1 MQLKLGSH
9 DRCILSVLIVLQH
22 PEVRLSHLHRLIAT
36 HIFAGYCLKDSHLR
50 GEINLPIDVFF
61 QIMACITP
69 DKYLSYFEVGQRRLL
84 LQTWHRRK

>member
-9 DRCILSVLIVLQH
+9 DRCILSVLIDLQH
-22 PEVRLSHLHRLIAT
+22 PEVRFSHLHLLIAT

-61 QIMACITP
+61 QIMACKLENLPDFTP
-69 DKYLSYFEVGQRRLL
+69 EKKFVLL
-84 LQTWHRRK
+84 

>member
-22 PEVRLSHLHRLIAT
+22 PEVRFSHLHLLIAT

-50 GEINLPIDVFF
+50 GEINFPIDVFF
-61 QIMACITP
+61 QIMAITS
-69 DKYLSYFEVGQRRLL
+69 DKYLSYFEVGQRRL
-84 LQTWHRRK
+84 